1 MQNLTTKLPPKIVY
15 QQQTFRKRSFIPSA
29 AGVFSLDGAA
39 AARHCS
45 KSGSFANEPWFSK
58 RKNGLWSS
66 PLCFRVGG
74 SMGGGV
80 SSSLRGNFEQH
91 WGILK
96 TVQCPPLWRLFV
108 ALTQLRATKQ
118 SAKNFTIFFKILFRN
133 AECVRIFW
141 VYAPKNFPI
150 ENFWVRSD
158 LRKVP
163 FFTDFLVCTPKKS
176 IALLYPQFWCHW
188 PSQ

>member
-29 AGVFSLDGAA
+29 AGVFSLGGAA

-80 SSSLRGNFEQH
+80 SSSLRGNFEKH

-96 TVQCPPLWRLFV
+96 TVQCPPLWRL
-108 ALTQLRATKQ
+108 LRSIRKHRERLLHQHCGRHGPRHRQKYNKLIMETIIRWAVIGNIYRKPPC
-118 SAKNFTIFFKILFRN
+118 KNKTTVLGHIL
-133 AECVRIFW
+133 
-141 VYAPKNFPI
+141 
-150 ENFWVRSD
+150 
-158 LRKVP
+158 L
-163 FFTDFLVCTPKKS
+163 KKLLGFS
-176 IALLYPQFWCHW
+176 GALLLPF
-188 PSQ
+188 